1 MRDDLTCTDPEQWT
15 LVPPSNAPNEVVDRY
30 LAHVDNCPFHAAL
43 EQNET
48 DDLQRIVEA
57 ARSLSPSG
65 ELPLT
70 IDEESRVTEN
80 LERYIDFLNGKKKIT
95 TVRLHGTGL
104 DDKVLNV
111 SNRRERI
118 SFNVPAPCAL
128 QVLATVEDG
137 GQDLLIATHVINPIS
152 HKRLA
157 PLSSQLS
164 LGLNQSLHFE
174 TRPLGG
180 NWFQVAVSAS
190 KLHWVP
196 LIEKLRFN
204 SLGSWLGKP
213 ITRRIGIT
221 EAAFVAVLS
230 ISLLAMFFQ
239 SWRSEVLTGNPPTH
253 SGQENTNSAIAEG
266 KSVETV
272 ESKPAYTIALNDGS
286 QVLGL
291 DANGKL
297 IGLADEVSAENRRLI
312 EAALQTRKVAV
323 NPLPQK
329 LESKPHA
336 RMGPSTEQSG
346 FALVQPVNKIIAT
359 TKPVFRWKTLPGAES
374 YQLKLFDENY
384 NLIAESGS
392 IETNSWAL
400 PREKRLTRG
409 GIYIWKVVATRD
421 AAQISSNTAADW
433 SEAKF
438 KVVERAKAQ
447 EINEAKKRHGEFH
460 LLFGILYAR
469 AGMRD
474 EAEREFVLLLKANP
488 RSKVVQE
495 MLDSVRSGRR

>member
-1 MRDDLTCTDPEQWT
+1 MRVDLTCTDPEQWT
-15 LVPPSNAPNEVVDRY
+15 LVPPSDAPNEVIDRY

-43 EQNET
+43 EQSET

-95 TVRLHGTGL
+95 MVRLQGTGL

-111 SNRRERI
+111 ANRKERI

-152 HKRLA
+152 HKKLA

-164 LGLNQSLHFE
+164 LGRNQSLHFE

-204 SLGSWLGKP
+204 ALRSWPGKP

-230 ISLLAMFFQ
+230 ILLLAMFFH
-239 SWRSEVLTGNPPTH
+239 SWRSETITDNSPIH
-253 SGQENTNSAIAEG
+253 SGQENSNSVIADD

-272 ESKPAYTIALNDGS
+272 ESKPVYTVALNDGS
-286 QVLGL
+286 QILAL
-291 DANGKL
+291 DANGRL
-297 IGLADEVSAENRRLI
+297 IGLADEVSAENRLLI

-323 NPLPQK
+323 KPLPQK
-329 LESKPHA
+329 LQSKPHA
-336 RMGPSTEQSG
+336 RMGSNTKPFA

-359 TKPVFRWKTLPGAES
+359 TRPVFRWKALPGAES

-384 NLIAESGS
+384 NFVAESGL
-392 IETNSWAL
+392 IKTNSWAL

-409 GIYIWKVVATRD
+409 RIYIWKVVAAGD
-421 AAQISSNTAADW
+421 AAQNTAADW
-433 SEAKF
+433 AEAKF
-438 KVVERAKAQ
+438 KVLERAKIH

-460 LLFGILYAR
+460 LLLGILYAR

-474 EAEREFVLLLKANP
+474 EAEREFVRLLKANP
-488 RSKVVQE
+488 QSKVVQE
-495 MLDSVRSGRR
+495 MLDTVRSGRR